1 MSKIYTYVVARDFG
15 FAPNPFHGYCTLATC
30 KPRIR
35 NKAGVDDWV
44 IGMGGS
50 RLKATGKCIF
60 AMRVTEIIT
69 FDEYRMSP
77 IFLDKKPII
86 NGSRKMMV
94 GDNIYH
100 RDVVNN
106 KWCQADSHHS
116 NADGSTNLDN
126 LKRDTNSDKV
136 LLSHHFL
143 YFGRGAQ
150 GVPCELLNIIGKNV
164 RDYRVFDSN
173 TTAINKLIEWL
184 HNSFRGSLNQVTD
197 DPFDFSKS
205 EKRYD
210 VNKNKI
216 S

>member
-1 MSKIYTYVVARDFG
+1 MYVVARDFG

-35 NKAGVDDWV
+35 NNARVNDWI

-50 RLKATGKCIF
+50 RLKSTGQCIF
-60 AMRVTEIIT
+60 AMHVTEIIT
-69 FDEYRMSP
+69 FDEYWVSSR
-77 IFLDKKPII
+77 FLDKKPII
-86 NGSRKMMV
+86 SGSRKMMV

-100 RDVVNN
+100 RDVVNK

-116 NADGSTNLDN
+116 NEDGSTNLDN

-136 LLSHHFL
+136 LLSQHFF
-143 YFGRGAQ
+143 YFGRGAKS
-150 GVPCELLNIIGKNV
+150 VPCELLNAIGYKNV

-173 TTAINKLIEWL
+173 TTASNKLIGWL
-184 HNSFRGSLNQVTD
+184 RDSFQEFLNQVTD

-205 EKRYD
+205 EKRYS
-210 VNKNKI
+210 VSNNKVF
-216 S
+216 